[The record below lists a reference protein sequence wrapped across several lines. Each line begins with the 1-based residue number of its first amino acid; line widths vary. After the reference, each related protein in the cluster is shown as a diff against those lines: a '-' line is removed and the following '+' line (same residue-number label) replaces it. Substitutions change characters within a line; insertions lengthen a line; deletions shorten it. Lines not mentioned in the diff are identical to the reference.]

1 MDERTLSKPIFNNFE
16 ALPLPNL
23 SKVMSHTLSDVM
35 CYRMPEVL
43 ALPKR
48 PEIFVAERDR
58 ALRACIST
66 ASLTST
72 ERIGAALKNL
82 HTTSEIHKSLRA
94 CIQQI
99 SKPLVDFRHLN
110 ADLRAVSVMR
120 AEKVSVAI
128 EHLRAASVMQSERLR
143 SGIDALH
150 AGLKS
155 HENVRAHI
163 EQISKT
169 LVDFRRLNTG
179 TAESLAF
186 RINSIRT
193 HFPPIR
199 IVIPTEGTS
208 DSRNP
213 LSESVVNHIP
223 VVSDDVFVQK
233 VLLVTGSDEGAKQT
247 VARFIENLGFKVII
261 LDEQP
266 IRGQTQIEKFET
278 YTADVDFVVA
288 LLTPDD
294 VGKPQ
299 YEQGAPSPRP
309 SQNAIFGLAA
319 CMTKHGRNR
328 ICCLRKGELELPS
341 IITSIEAVRLDAD
354 GGWQLKLVRE
364 MREAGLTVDL
374 EKVF

>member
-1 MDERTLSKPIFNNFE
+1 MDERTLSKPIFKNFE

-23 SKVMSHTLSDVM
+23 SKRMSHTLSEVM

-43 ALPKR
+43 AFPKR
-48 PEIFVAERDR
+48 SEIFVAERNR

-72 ERIGAALKNL
+72 ESIRAALKNL
-82 HTTSEIHKSLRA
+82 HPTSEIHKSLRA

-99 SKPLVDFRHLN
+99 SKP
-110 ADLRAVSVMR
+110 
-120 AEKVSVAI
+120 
-128 EHLRAASVMQSERLR
+128 
-143 SGIDALH
+143 
-150 AGLKS
+150 
-155 HENVRAHI
+155 
-163 EQISKT
+163 

-199 IVIPTEGTS
+199 IVVPTEGTS
-208 DSRNP
+208 DSREP
-213 LSESVVNHIP
+213 LNESVVNHIP
-223 VVSDDVFVQK
+223 VVSDDVFVRK
-233 VLLVTGSDEGAKQT
+233 VLLVTGSDEEAKQT

-266 IRGQTQIEKFET
+266 IRGRTQIEKFET
-278 YTADVDFVVA
+278 YMADVDFVVV

-309 SQNAIFGLAA
+309 SQDAIFGLAA

-328 ICCLRKGELELPS
+328 VCCLRKGELELPS
-341 IITSIEAVRLDAD
+341 IITSIEAIPLDPH
-354 GGWQLKLVRE
+354 GGWQPKLNRE
-364 MREAGLTVDL
+364 MEAAGLTADL
-374 EKVF
+374 EKVCKK